1 MLTTLPFDGTA
12 PAIASAPTHAGP
24 GAAVLGRATIGRA
37 PWLGRSAV
45 IRADGHYVSIG
56 DDMHLGADATVH
68 IVHEMLPCIIGH
80 RATIGQGAVVHA
92 CTLGDDCLIGPGA
105 IVLDAA
111 VLGDGVVLDEGAV
124 VFPRS
129 QLEGGWRY
137 AGAPAKPVERIDG
150 DALRECHRQARAAT
164 VAAETGAET
173 APETGA
179 GPAAVS
185 GQAEGSARF
194 VADNALL
201 SGAIRFA
208 PDSSIWFGCTL
219 RGGASGIALGARSNI
234 QDNAKLDATQ
244 GAIRIG
250 ADVTIGHNATL
261 AACDI
266 ADGSLIG
273 IGARVAP
280 GTVVETGALLAAGAQ
295 TEPDQLLGAGYLW
308 AGRPA
313 RRKRALT
320 EEQRAALRETIPA
333 YCGYA
338 LSFAKAQKAKG

>member
-45 IRADGHYVSIG
+45 IRADGHYVRIG
-56 DDMHLGADATVH
+56 DDLHLGADATVH

-150 DALRECHRQARAAT
+150 AALRDYHRQARAAT
-164 VAAETGAET
+164 VAAETGAER
-173 APETGA
+173 AAEGA
-179 GPAAVS
+179 GPDAAP
-185 GQAEGSARF
+185 GQADGTPRF

-201 SGAIRFA
+201 SGAIRCEA
-208 PDSSIWFGCTL
+208 DSSIWFGCTL
-219 RGGASGIALGARSNI
+219 KGGAPGIALGARSNI

-261 AACDI
+261 AACEI

-295 TEPDQLLGAGYLW
+295 TEPGQLLGVGYLW

-320 EEQRAALRETIPA
+320 DEQRAALRETIPA

-338 LSFAKAQKAKG
+338 LSFAQAQKAKA